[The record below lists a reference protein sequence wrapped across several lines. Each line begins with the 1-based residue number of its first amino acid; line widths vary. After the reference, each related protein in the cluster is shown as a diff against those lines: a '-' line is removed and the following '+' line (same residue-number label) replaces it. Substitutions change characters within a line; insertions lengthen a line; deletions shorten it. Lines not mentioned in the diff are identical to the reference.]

1 MSKNTTDP
9 RALARE
15 LGDLPRSL
23 SGNGT
28 PSAPDAPQA
37 PALPQ
42 DPATAPDAA
51 HKALLV
57 ARVVRGFSREGWQE
71 FCRAYPL
78 SQWYA
83 LPVPD
88 EVVTGV
94 RLADLRADPACAEPP
109 VPGDVLLGALGSSM
123 FAAQLERELLR
134 LARNGGG
141 LSLVAAAVAER
152 RRLTTALG
160 DGTVARLERLLGETL
175 QGLLEA
181 CDSLGAGAPGRYV
194 ILLPGMGRL
203 RTRRFTEAAQAA
215 FAEAARPFF
224 PTGGITAGNGAVCAL
239 GVVHIG
245 QERTPRAQELLQRV
259 ADALETA
266 LAQDEGYIHQETSG
280 TAHQGSTLVHS
291 GEKRFLFFGGD
302 SK

>member
-1 MSKNTTDP
+1 MNKNTTDP
-9 RALARE
+9 QALARE

-23 SGNGT
+23 SGKG
-28 PSAPDAPQA
+28 APPAAPQA
-37 PALPQ
+37 LAPSRDTAS
-42 DPATAPDAA
+42 APDAA

-57 ARVVRGFSREGWQE
+57 ARVVRGFSHEGWQE

-134 LARNGGG
+134 LARAGGG
-141 LSLVAAAVAER
+141 LSLVATAVADR
-152 RRLTTALG
+152 RRLATALG

-194 ILLPGMGRL
+194 ILLPGMGQL
-203 RTRRFTEAAQAA
+203 RTRRFIEAAQAA

-224 PTGGITAGNGAVCAL
+224 PTGGITAGNGAACAL
-239 GVVHIG
+239 GVVHVSR
-245 QERTPRAQELLQRV
+245 ERTPHAQELLRR
-259 ADALETA
+259 AEAALEAA
-266 LAQDEGYIHQETSG
+266 LAQDEGYIHQETFG
-280 TAHQGSTLVHS
+280 TARQGETLVHS

>member
-1 MSKNTTDP
+1 MNKNTTDQ

-23 SGNGT
+23 SGSGA
-28 PSAPDAPQA
+28 SAAPDAPR
-37 PALPQ
+37 ALSLPGNSG
-42 DPATAPDAA
+42 TAPDAA
-51 HKALLV
+51 DKALLV
-57 ARVVRGFSREGWQE
+57 ARVVRGFSHEGWQE

-94 RLADLRADPACAEPP
+94 RLSDLRADPACSEPP

-152 RRLTTALG
+152 RRLATALG

-175 QGLLEA
+175 QDLLEA

-194 ILLPGMGRL
+194 LLLPGMGRL
-203 RTRRFTEAAQAA
+203 RTRRFTETIQAA

-224 PTGGITAGNGAVCAL
+224 PTGGITAGNGAACAL
-239 GVVHIG
+239 GVIHVG
-245 QERTPRAQELLQRV
+245 PERTPRARELLQR
-259 ADALETA
+259 AEAALEAA
-266 LAQDEGYIHQETSG
+266 LAQDEGYLHQETSG
-280 TAHQGSTLVHS
+280 AAPQGETLVHS